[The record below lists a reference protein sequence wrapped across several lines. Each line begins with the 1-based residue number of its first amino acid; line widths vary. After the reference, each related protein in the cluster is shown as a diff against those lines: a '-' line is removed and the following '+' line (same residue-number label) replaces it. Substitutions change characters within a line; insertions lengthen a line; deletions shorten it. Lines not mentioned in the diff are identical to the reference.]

1 MLQVA
6 MMLLTIVIV
15 FIICHSIRS
24 IVNVYECIQ
33 VRGGRDITLVFDTT
47 EPEFYTRLQ
56 KRALG
61 LLGGC

>member
-1 MLQVA
+1 

-33 VRGGRDITLVFDTT
+33 VRGRRDINFVFDTT
-47 EPEFYTRLQ
+47 EPEFYNVLYQ
-56 KRALG
+56 KRALR